1 MLNKTF
7 LFLFIITC
15 FMGCKKY
22 PEDPSTVHFRT
33 AKKRLTQPTFYT
45 QRAKSKITGI
55 NYAGSYGNDRIFFNK
70 NGTFKGENAIV
81 FQFNGIWEFEDEK
94 NSLHIYNDTKS
105 FHFKIIRLDA
115 HYLTLENDSIRCE
128 YKSSRP

>member
-33 AKKRLTQPTFYT
+33 AKQRLTQRTFFT
-45 QRAKSKITGI
+45 EGARSTITGI
-55 NYAGSYGNDRIFFNK
+55 NYAGSPGNDFIGFFK
-70 NGTFKGENAIV
+70 NGDFVGEYAV
-81 FQFNGIWEFEDEK
+81 FFQFNGKWEFEDKK
-94 NSLHIYNDTKS
+94 NSLHIYNDVKS
-105 FHFKIIRLDA
+105 FHFKIIQLDA
-115 HYLTLENDSIRCE
+115 HILSIQNDTIRCD
-128 YKSSRP
+128 YNNNRP